1 MKALRT
7 DLETQ
12 VQESE
17 QERAALDRDENSRAQ
32 RVGSLEEQLRKR
44 LDTVDTQLTETTQE
58 LDHARSEQLRM
69 KTEMA
74 DLLRLE
80 ARSEQAAKLEADMLR
95 EHIAE
100 VDVTNAAYR
109 ERNAAIEAEG
119 RVLAAQFAL
128 FHAHQ

>member
-58 LDHARSEQLRM
+58 LDHA
-69 KTEMA
+69 
-74 DLLRLE
+74 
-80 ARSEQAAKLEADMLR
+80 
-95 EHIAE
+95 
-100 VDVTNAAYR
+100 
-109 ERNAAIEAEG
+109 G
-119 RVLAAQFAL
+119 
-128 FHAHQ
+128 

>member
-80 ARSEQAAKLEADMLR
+80 ARGEQAAKLEADMLR

>member
-1 MKALRT
+1 MAGDQKAAVSSGRRYNLPLGAA
-7 DLETQ
+7 DFF
-12 VQESE
+12 SE
-17 QERAALDRDENSRAQ
+17 PADIGGSDCYFSARFGHRLALFRR
-32 RVGSLEEQLRKR
+32 EQLRKR

-80 ARSEQAAKLEADMLR
+80 ARGEQAAKLEADMLR

-100 VDVTNAAYR
+100 V
-109 ERNAAIEAEG
+109 EIG
-119 RVLAAQFAL
+119 R
-128 FHAHQ
+128 AHV